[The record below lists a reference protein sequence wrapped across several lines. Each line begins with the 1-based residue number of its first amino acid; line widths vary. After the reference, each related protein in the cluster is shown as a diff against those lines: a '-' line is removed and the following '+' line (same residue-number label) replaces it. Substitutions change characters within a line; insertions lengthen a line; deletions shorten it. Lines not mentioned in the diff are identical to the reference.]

1 MDSAGAMT
9 EEAAESLLIS
19 TPAEGVLLLTINR
32 PRKANSLSVELVDRL
47 CGTLEAARADDAVR
61 CIVLTGSDKLF
72 SAGSDISGMVERGID
87 WYLDETRIRRWFE
100 IQDFPKPIVA
110 AVNGGAIG
118 GGCELAMLCDIVI
131 AGETAFFAQGEI
143 NIGTIPGD
151 GGSQR
156 LPRHV
161 GKSLA
166 MQMILTGERISAGQA
181 LAAGLVSEVVEPEA
195 TVARAVEIASLIA
208 AKAPLS
214 VQLAKR
220 SALAAFSLP
229 LDQGLLFERQMVVET
244 FKTEDRAEGMRAF
257 LEKRSPVYRGR

>member
-1 MDSAGAMT
+1 MGVIAQAGSEEPVLLSAQ
-9 EEAAESLLIS
+9 
-19 TPAEGVLLLTINR
+19 PAEGVLLLTINR
-32 PRKANSLSVELVDRL
+32 PRRANALSVALVDQL
-47 CGTLEAARADDAVR
+47 CAELDRARTDDRAR
-61 CIVLTGSDKLF
+61 CVVLTGAGKLF
-72 SAGSDISGMVERGID
+72 SAGSDISGMVERGVD
-87 WYLDETRIRRWFE
+87 WYLDETRIRRWYE
-100 IQDFPKPIVA
+100 IQDFSKPIIA

-131 AGETAFFAQGEI
+131 ASEQAYFAQGEI

-166 MQMILTGERISAGQA
+166 MQMILTGDRITAQQA
-181 LAAGLVSEVVEPEA
+181 LTGGLVSEVVPA
-195 TVARAVEIASLIA
+195 DRTVPRAIEIAATIA

-244 FKTEDRAEGMRAF
+244 FKTDDRAEGMRAF
-257 LEKRSPVYRGR
+257 LEKRPPNYRGC